1 MSKLVKERIWIGTI
15 ATCLLAVLNIVSSS
29 AWTIGKIISL
39 MVFVIAVG
47 TLVLALFRQKV
58 AANLN
63 KWGYELEFFIVL
75 LAGLFTQSRFSTW
88 QTVILVIAVI
98 LFLLSWLIKFR
109 QETNSD
115 AE

>member
-1 MSKLVKERIWIGTI
+1 MSKLVKERISIGTI
-15 ATCLLAVLNIVSSS
+15 ATCLLAILNIVSGS
-29 AWTIGKIISL
+29 AWTTGKVISL
-39 MVFVIAVG
+39 IVFIVAVG
-47 TLVLALFRQKV
+47 ALVVSLFNQNV

-88 QTVILVIAVI
+88 QTVILVIAVV

-109 QETNSD
+109 QETNSE